1 MDVGGWVCTHLL
13 RPLYLSVNGRINTR
27 SLPGSRKE
35 KRMMVGHEK
44 HGGRGGRRAPEDEL
58 WLVGNPA

>member
-13 RPLYLSVNGRINTR
+13 RPLYLSVNGRVNTR
-27 SLPGSRKE
+27 SLPGIRKE

-44 HGGRGGRRAPEDEL
+44 QEG
-58 WLVGNPA
+58 